1 MRVTSPTWIKETSYN
16 LSVNINNSSKPKPD
30 IRYFGLDNLT
40 ELRRIDIWLHGNRPN
55 PLHLFF
61 VPQITLVVSGYG
73 ITLECGLYSFGV
85 LRAVADVELL
95 RGREGG
101 PAEAAAGTQFIRR
114 RRLSNSNDLHLLV
127 TPLEC
132 AVE

>member
-1 MRVTSPTWIKETSYN
+1 MSVT
-16 LSVNINNSSKPKPD
+16 INNSSKPKPD
-30 IRYFGLDNLT
+30 IRYFGLDILT

-55 PLHLFF
+55 PLHLYF
-61 VPQITLVVSGYG
+61 VPQITL
-73 ITLECGLYSFGV
+73 ECGLCSVGV